1 VKTVIKQSE
10 RQKAFTIVELLTVM
24 SIIIILIGL
33 LVPSLNMV
41 KRYARRVK
49 QKAQFHSIDVAMEIF
64 NTEEEG
70 YPDSAEKD
78 DKNESYC
85 GAMKLCEAMM
95 GQDLIGFHPDSYF
108 RRDGTTG
115 PIGTSTKNLYDKNI
129 GGWTDSEWTQNL
141 KSRRGPYL
149 QPENANAYRMQDLY
163 SDNPVPFEAKLFVM
177 CDVYSH
183 VRNRTTGK
191 KNGMPILYYKANT
204 SRTKCPH
211 WQDSTF
217 IGDKDDTENIYNYKD
232 NLELIDLGLPW
243 DTTGLV
249 HPMATS
255 GTTSSGTA
263 ADPRLFYDNEN
274 QHDRVYN
281 PKIDVQD
288 GRPNCAD
295 SYILLS
301 AGFDGEYGTPDD
313 VFNFG
318 D

>member
-1 VKTVIKQSE
+1 MKTSVKQSE
-10 RQKAFTIVELLTVM
+10 RKKAFTIVELLTVM

-41 KRYARRVK
+41 KKYARRVK

-78 DKNESYC
+78 DKGISYC

-95 GQDLIGFHPDSYF
+95 GQDLLGFHPDSYF
-108 RRDGTTG
+108 RSDGTTG
-115 PIGTSTKNLYDKNI
+115 LTGTKDLYDNEPPV
-129 GGWTDSEWTQNL
+129 WTAAEWTQNL

-149 QPENANAYRMQDLY
+149 QLENANAHRMKDLY
-163 SDNPVPFEAKLFVM
+163 ANAYTTFDEDLFVM

-191 KNGMPILYYKANT
+191 KVGMPILYYKADT
-204 SRTKCPH
+204 SGTKHPTK
-211 WQDSTF
+211 DNAVT
-217 IGDKDDTENIYNYKD
+217 KDDEDNIYDYKD
-232 NLELIDLGLPW
+232 NDELVKLGLPW
-243 DTTGLV
+243 DPTGLLQ
-249 HPMATS
+249 HPMDS
-255 GTTSSGTA
+255 RKS
-263 ADPRLFYDNEN
+263 DPEGPKYTFYEFTKNE
-274 QHDRVYN
+274 
-281 PKIDVQD
+281 KIDAQD
-288 GRPNCAD
+288 GRPNMAD